1 MLYQQLSGG
10 PDITTYGE
18 NSAVLAITKNFST
31 KNIALAA
38 VIAILMGVI
47 SPIGNLFET
56 IPQSVV
62 GGASII
68 LFGMIAGNGMKSLVD
83 TKIDFSNTK
92 NLLIVSITLGVGL
105 GLSGLSLVGDVTGNY
120 AFKVMIGDVEISAL
134 AIATVL
140 AIILNLI
147 VPSTKE
153 EVIEDVGDVK
163 TVSLSQASGIEGLDV
178 VKEENNKTEEN
189 KKKKRFYWFSF
200 NKNKDNNDNK

>member
-1 MLYQQLSGG
+1 M
-10 PDITTYGE
+10 T
-18 NSAVLAITKNFST
+18 SA
-31 KNIALAA
+31 
-38 VIAILMGVI
+38 
-47 SPIGNLFET
+47 
-56 IPQSVV
+56 
-62 GGASII
+62 
-68 LFGMIAGNGMKSLVD
+68 D

-105 GLSGLSLVGDVTGNY
+105 GLSGLSLACDVTGNY

-147 VPSTKE
+147 ILPTKE

-178 VKEENNKTEEN
+178 VKEENNKTLEN
-189 KKKKRFYWFSF
+189 KKKKRFYLFSF
-200 NKNKDNNDNK
+200 NKNKDNSDNK

>member
-1 MLYQQLSGG
+1 MLNEQKIL
-10 PDITTYGE
+10 T
-18 NSAVLAITKNFST
+18 SA
-31 KNIALAA
+31 
-38 VIAILMGVI
+38 
-47 SPIGNLFET
+47 
-56 IPQSVV
+56 
-62 GGASII
+62 
-68 LFGMIAGNGMKSLVD
+68 D

-147 VPSTKE
+147 ILPTKE
-153 EVIEDVGDVK
+153 EVIEDVEDVK
-163 TVSLSQASGIEGLDV
+163 TVSLSQASGIGIEGLDV
-178 VKEENNKTEEN
+178 VKEENNKTLEN

-200 NKNKDNNDNK
+200 NKNKDNSDNK